1 MARPVSIMGG
11 GLAGLTLGIGLRQ
24 EGVPVT
30 IYESGDYPRHR
41 VCGEFISGRG
51 QAVLERLSLL
61 ADFEKAGAV
70 YARTAVFISGTAKS
84 PVRKLAAPALCLSRY
99 KMDALLAA
107 KFQELGGDLRV
118 RSRSSGAGILPARP
132 IAIMPDPQIV
142 ETVHEPPRS
151 AGVSPPVSRPTI
163 HDAGITE
170 TGHEPGRADLP
181 VGQDARPRVPTG
193 FSAEG
198 IILATG
204 RRLQPAENEIRWFG
218 VKAHIASGS
227 PVDLEADLEMH
238 ISPDGYVGI
247 NRVND
252 GEVNVCGL
260 FRARPDK
267 QRPESKMEWL
277 LGQNDSPLRQR
288 LKSAQFDPQSFCSV
302 AGIQL
307 RPRRA
312 MSHDDCCIGDTLTMT
327 PPVTG
332 NGMSMAFES
341 AEIAREPI
349 VAYSR
354 GEITW
359 PEARRQIAARCDT
372 AFSRRLAWARVL
384 QWMMITRTVQ
394 NSFGKFLLQS
404 TWLWQF
410 MFDRTR

>member
-1 MARPVSIMGG
+1 MQHPVVIIGG

-24 EGVPVT
+24 EDIPVT

-51 QAVLERLSLL
+51 QAALERLGLMD
-61 ADFEKAGAV
+61 DFGQAGAI
-70 YARTAVFISGTAKS
+70 YARTAMFISGAAKS

-107 KFQELGGDLRV
+107 KFQELGGELRA
-118 RSRSSGAGILPARP
+118 RSRWNSKNSGDGV
-132 IAIMPDPQIV
+132 IA
-142 ETVHEPPRS
+142 
-151 AGVSPPVSRPTI
+151 
-163 HDAGITE
+163 
-170 TGHEPGRADLP
+170 
-181 VGQDARPRVPTG
+181 
-193 FSAEG
+193 
-198 IILATG
+198 ATG

-218 VKAHIASGS
+218 VKAHVASGS
-227 PVDLEADLEMH
+227 PVELEADLEMH
-238 ISPDGYVGI
+238 LSPDGYVGV

-267 QRPESKMEWL
+267 QRPESKIDWL
-277 LGQNDSPLRQR
+277 LGQSDSTLRER
-288 LKSAQFDPQSFCSV
+288 FKGAQFEFQSFCSV

-307 RPRRA
+307 KPRRA
-312 MSHDDCCIGDTLTMT
+312 AAQDECCIGDALTMT

-349 VAYSR
+349 TAFSR
-354 GEITW
+354 GDINWIET
-359 PEARRQIAARCDT
+359 RRQIAARCDA

-384 QWMMITRTVQ
+384 QWMMITRALQ

-404 TWLWQF
+404 GRLWQF